1 MTNVFDFISANY
13 AQWLYVLATV
23 SVIFLLV
30 SILFIPILV
39 ARIPP
44 DYFLEA
50 DKSINI
56 KSRTWYSLILLV
68 LRNIFGTF
76 LILAGI
82 IMLALPGQG
91 VLTILAGLFVMNF
104 PGKYKLERYIISK
117 PTVLKSLNWIRRRQ
131 NIAEIRIN

>member
-13 AQWLYVLATV
+13 AQWLYGLATV

-39 ARIPP
+39 ARIPS
-44 DYFLEA
+44 DYFLEP
-50 DKSINI
+50 DKSMQI
-56 KSRTWYSLILLV
+56 KSRSWYSLILLII
-68 LRNIFGTF
+68 RNIFGTF
-76 LILAGI
+76 LIFAGI

-91 VLTILAGLFVMNF
+91 ILTILAGLFVMNF

-117 PTVLKSLNWIRRRQ
+117 PTVLNSLNWIRRRQ
-131 NIAEIRIN
+131 NITEIRIN